1 MNPRDVLEFGPVRDD
16 EIEQTNALLEQALTF
31 PLGEMAQW
39 TTEFGH
45 ENVRVVRRN
54 GRVVSGMGIIPM
66 GHYFGGRSVPAG
78 GITAVGVAP
87 DQRGSGVGLFMLQ
100 QSLIEQQRQGSP
112 IATLYP
118 ATTNFYRR
126 SGFERAAHRII
137 YEVPLAGVGV
147 RDYTLDAAPAAPE
160 EYALIKQ
167 LYAQKAAQSSALID
181 RPGFYWDTFLEPKTK
196 RSYKFIVRRDGVPEG
211 YVIFMHA
218 SFGEHLQVRDYVA
231 LTPDAGRRIL
241 TILTDHRSMVEHMR
255 IPGGAN
261 DGLLFLMPEQR
272 HKTHWSLDLMLRV
285 LDVAGALT
293 ARGYLPGIQTELHL
307 DVDDALLPNNRG
319 RFVLRVADGRGTV
332 EKGGSGT
339 LKLDARALAALYTGY
354 LTAQELVA
362 AGMLQAPP
370 EALAAAG
377 LVFAGPRPWLP
388 DMF

>member
-1 MNPRDVLEFGPVRDD
+1 MNHRDVLEFGPVRVD

-211 YVIFMHA
+211 GCDLHA
-218 SFGEHLQVRDYVA
+218 RQLWRTSSGARLRGAH
-231 LTPDAGRRIL
+231 AGRRSPYP
-241 TILTDHRSMVEHMR
+241 DNSGRSSFD
-255 IPGGAN
+255 GGAHAHSRRR
-261 DGLLFLMPEQR
+261 ER
-272 HKTHWSLDLMLRV
+272 WS
-285 LDVAGALT
+285 AL
-293 ARGYLPGIQTELHL
+293 P
-307 DVDDALLPNNRG
+307 
-319 RFVLRVADGRGTV
+319 
-332 EKGGSGT
+332 
-339 LKLDARALAALYTGY
+339 DARATSQDA
-354 LTAQELVA
+354 LVA
-362 AGMLQAPP
+362 RSD
-370 EALAAAG
+370 AARA
-377 LVFAGPRPWLP
+377 
-388 DMF
+388 